1 VAGATETKSGSAPDA
16 SAATSAAATKG
27 ERTRAAI
34 LDRAVDLASVEGLEG
49 LTIGRLAGDL
59 GMSKS
64 GLFAHFGSK
73 EDLQLAT
80 VAAAADRFRRVV
92 IEPSMEA
99 PGGAPRLRAM
109 AERYFDYL
117 GTFAGGCFWGATASE
132 YDDRPGPVRDA
143 IAASL
148 DAWMAEL
155 VRQSEAA
162 GIADP
167 DRFAFELYA
176 VVMGANSRFRL
187 SGDRRVFD
195 LARAA
200 LTRLEAELPA

>member
-1 VAGATETKSGSAPDA
+1 MANA
-16 SAATSAAATKG
+16 SATKG

-64 GLFAHFGSK
+64 GLFRHFGSK
-73 EDLQLAT
+73 QDLQLAT
-80 VAAAADRFRRVV
+80 VGAARDRFVAMVLEPASAAAD
-92 IEPSMEA
+92 
-99 PGGAPRLRAM
+99 GGPRLRAM
-109 AERYFDYL
+109 SEHYLDYL
-117 GTFAGGCFWGATASE
+117 DSFPGGCFWGATASE
-132 YDDRPGPVRDA
+132 FDDRPGPVRDA

-155 VRQSEAA
+155 VRQATAA

-167 DRFAFELYA
+167 DRYAFELYA
-176 VVMGANSRFRL
+176 VVMAANARWRL
-187 SGDRRVFD
+187 TGDRRAFD

-200 LTRLEAELPA
+200 LVRLEAELPA

>member
-1 VAGATETKSGSAPDA
+1 MANATR
-16 SAATSAAATKG
+16 TKG
-27 ERTRAAI
+27 KRTRAAI
-34 LDRAVDLASVEGLEG
+34 LERAVDLASVEGLEG
-49 LTIGRLAGDL
+49 LTIGRLAADL
-59 GMSKS
+59 EMSKS

-73 EDLQLAT
+73 QELQLAT
-80 VAAAADRFRRVV
+80 VAAAADGFRAVV
-92 IEPSMEA
+92 IEPSLAA
-99 PGGAPRLRAM
+99 PDGAPRLRAM
-109 AERYFDYL
+109 AERYLDYL
-117 GTFAGGCFWGATASE
+117 HTFSGGCFWGSTASE

-155 VRQSEAA
+155 VRQAKVA

-167 DRFAFELYA
+167 DRYAFELYS
-176 VVMGANSRFRL
+176 VVMGANSRYRL

-200 LTRLEAELPA
+200 LARLEAELPA

>member
-1 VAGATETKSGSAPDA
+1 MQVADAT
-16 SAATSAAATKG
+16 ATKG

-49 LTIGRLAGDL
+49 LTIGRLATDL

-64 GLFAHFGSK
+64 GLFRHFGSK
-73 EDLQLAT
+73 QDLQLAT
-80 VAAAADRFRRVV
+80 VGAARDRFVAMV
-92 IEPSMEA
+92 LEPASAA
-99 PGGAPRLRAM
+99 PDGAPRLRAM
-109 AERYFDYL
+109 AEHYLDYL
-117 GTFAGGCFWGATASE
+117 HSFPGGCFWGATASE
-132 YDDRPGPVRDA
+132 FDDRPGPVRDA

-155 VRQSEAA
+155 VRQATAA

-167 DRFAFELYA
+167 DRYAFELYA
-176 VVMGANSRFRL
+176 VITAANARWRL
-187 SGDRRVFD
+187 SGDRRTFD

-200 LTRLEAELPA
+200 LARLEAELPA

>member
-1 VAGATETKSGSAPDA
+1 MANA
-16 SAATSAAATKG
+16 SATKG

-34 LDRAVDLASVEGLEG
+34 LDRAADIASVEGLEG

-64 GLFAHFGSK
+64 GLFRHFGSK
-73 EDLQLAT
+73 QDLQLAT
-80 VAAAADRFRRVV
+80 VEAARDRFVAMV
-92 IEPSMEA
+92 LEPAGAA
-99 PGGAPRLRAM
+99 PDGAPRLRAM
-109 AERYFDYL
+109 AEHYLDYL
-117 GTFAGGCFWGATASE
+117 HSFPGGCFWGATASE
-132 YDDRPGPVRDA
+132 FDDRPGPVRDA

-155 VRQSEAA
+155 VRQATAA

-167 DRFAFELYA
+167 DRYAFELYA
-176 VVMGANSRFRL
+176 VITAANARWRL
-187 SGDRRVFD
+187 SGDRRTFD

-200 LTRLEAELPA
+200 LARLEAELPA

>member
-1 VAGATETKSGSAPDA
+1 MPGA
-16 SAATSAAATKG
+16 SATKDGTKG

-49 LTIGRLAGDL
+49 LTIGRLASDL

-64 GLFAHFGSK
+64 GLFRHFGSK
-73 EDLQLAT
+73 QDLQLAT
-80 VAAAADRFRRVV
+80 VGAARDRFVAMV
-92 IEPSMEA
+92 LEPASAA
-99 PGGAPRLRAM
+99 PDGAPRLRAM
-109 AERYFDYL
+109 AEHYLDYL
-117 GTFAGGCFWGATASE
+117 YSFPGGCFWGATASE
-132 YDDRPGPVRDA
+132 FDDRPGPVRDA

-155 VRQSEAA
+155 VRQATAA

-167 DRFAFELYA
+167 DRYAFELYA
-176 VVMGANSRFRL
+176 VVMAANARWRL
-187 SGDRRVFD
+187 TGDRAAFK

-200 LTRLEAELPA
+200 LARLEAELPT

>member
-1 VAGATETKSGSAPDA
+1 VADATKAETEGAPVAVAP
-16 SAATSAAATKG
+16 TKG

-49 LTIGRLAGDL
+49 LTIGRLASDL
-59 GMSKS
+59 EMSKS

-73 EDLQLAT
+73 QDLQLAT

-92 IEPSMEA
+92 IEPALAA
-99 PGGAPRLRAM
+99 PEGGPRLRAM

-117 GTFAGGCFWGATASE
+117 GTFSGGCFWGATASE

-143 IAASL
+143 IAASMEL
-148 DAWMAEL
+148 WIAEL
-155 VRQSEAA
+155 GRQAEVA

-167 DRFAFELYA
+167 DRYAFELYA

-187 SGDRRVFD
+187 SGDHRTFD

-200 LTRLEAELPA
+200 LARLEAELPA